1 MPTASAA
8 SSSCSFL
15 NSAPQ
20 QRVSRIPSVVLVEDG
35 RKDSEGILLVKGGI
49 VTPPS
54 KLSVSQTAS
63 RTALKSPTK
72 SSTENTSQ
80 DHEVNSEDCTSTGAG
95 PGPNV
100 NLSSDRPGDSTRL
113 RTTKGLVKVVTSAVK
128 WKSRAFG
135 RKAADQ
141 TIAKDPK
148 HQQILDR
155 QVIRACTEI
164 PRPLLLDVLEEALPI
179 VQKTLQ
185 IYTSELGVKDPL
197 TIQATLHLEKLKERL
212 GKNTVH
218 KTQ

>member
-141 TIAKDPK
+141 TIAKVLCLFYATIFILISCSTMIITILHYQDPK

-155 QVIRACTEI
+155 QVIRACTE
-164 PRPLLLDVLEEALPI
+164 VCAGMSNCI
-179 VQKTLQ
+179 VPT
-185 IYTSELGVKDPL
+185 
-197 TIQATLHLEKLKERL
+197 
-212 GKNTVH
+212 
-218 KTQ
+218 